1 VNVQAVVEGPIDES
15 VVSLLVR
22 SAGATLGEVY
32 GNRGKPAIAQRIA
45 GYNQAAAVTGIPW
58 VVLVDLDRDAPC
70 AVPLRTTWLPTPA
83 PTLCLRI
90 AARAVEAWLLADPD
104 RTSVYFGIRRGS
116 IPEDPEALP
125 DPKRTLVDLC
135 QSSRRATIRSA
146 VVPRPGS
153 GRAVGAGYTS
163 TVREFVLDAQ
173 RGWRPEVAAARAD
186 SLDRAMRCIRR
197 IAGAAG

>member
-1 VNVQAVVEGPIDES
+1 
-15 VVSLLVR
+15 
-22 SAGATLGEVY
+22 
-32 GNRGKPAIAQRIA
+32 
-45 GYNQAAAVTGIPW
+45 
-58 VVLVDLDRDAPC
+58 
-70 AVPLRTTWLPTPA
+70 
-83 PTLCLRI
+83 
-90 AARAVEAWLLADPD
+90 VEAWLLADPD
-104 RTSVYFGIRRGS
+104 RTSAYFAIRRGS
-116 IPEDPEALP
+116 IPDDPEALP